1 MTHFAHLHVH
11 TEYSTLDGASR
22 ISSLVDK
29 AIADGMP
36 ALAITDHGNMYGVK
50 EFFNVISKKNDKAG
64 TTLIKPIIGCE
75 VYVAVN
81 GRFQK
86 KSKEDASGD
95 HLILLAKDLAG
106 YHNLIR
112 LVSLGYIDGM
122 YYKPRIDKEILA
134 QHREGLIAS
143 SACLGGEIPRL
154 IRRGELEKA
163 DEAALWFKNL
173 FGDDYYLELQRHETH
188 DPLAAT
194 DVFPQQQQVNEVLLE
209 MGKRLGIKCIAT
221 NDVHFVNE
229 EEAEAHDRL
238 LCISTNA
245 NVNDPKRMR
254 YTKQEWFKTRAEMA
268 AIFADIPE
276 VLENTA
282 EIADKVSFYDINHK
296 AIMPVFPLPEGF
308 ADDSDYLKHLTWEGA
323 KVRYEE
329 VTSELTERIEFE
341 LGVIISMGFSG
352 YFLIV
357 RDFITAA
364 REMGVSVGP
373 GRGSASGSVV
383 AYCLTITDVDP
394 IKYDLLFER
403 FLNPERISMPDIDID
418 FDDDGRFQV
427 LQYVTEKY
435 GKEKVAHI
443 VTFGT
448 MATKSAIKDV
458 ARVQQLPLSEAEK
471 LTKLIPDRLLDKEG
485 NALKI
490 NFSNCLDAV
499 PELREAMVSNDVI
512 LSETLKY
519 ARMLE
524 GTVRQTGL
532 HACGII
538 IASDDLTRFVPLS
551 TAFDKESNSDV
562 LVVQY
567 EGSLIEEVGMLK
579 MDFLGLKTLS
589 IIKEAVQ
596 NIDKTTGKKID
607 IDRIPIDD
615 AKTYELYSRA
625 ETVGT
630 FQFESEGM
638 RKYLRDL
645 QPTQFED
652 LIAMNALYRPGPM
665 EYIPDFI
672 ARKQGLKPIVYD
684 IPVMERY
691 LSSTYGITVYQ
702 EQVMLLSR
710 LLANFSR
717 AQSDEL
723 RKVMGK
729 KQKEKLPALWVKFRE
744 GCLSNGY
751 DEKVIQK
758 IWEDWEKF
766 ASYAFNKSHSTC
778 YSLIAYQTGW
788 LKANYPSEYM
798 AALLSRNISD
808 IAEITKFMDEC
819 RRMGM
824 QVLGPDVNES
834 DLKFTVNRKGDI
846 RFGLGAIKGV
856 GENAVAAIIAERAK
870 GGPFAD
876 IFNFVERVP
885 LSSCNKKTMES
896 LAVAG
901 AFDAM
906 ECITREQ
913 FFATNVREELFMD
926 ALLRYGGKFQTD
938 KGGGGLFGELAPI
951 EISKPEI
958 PRCEEWPR
966 LYKLNREKELIGIYL
981 SSHPLDIYKYEMEHF
996 STHVLSQLK
1005 DLSAINGQHVMVAGM
1020 VSSVKEDVSKNG
1032 KPWGKM
1038 VLEDYSDTHELAFFG
1053 KDYENFQAYLKPG
1066 SSILVKAVVQPHRF
1080 RKEELELKVISLSL
1094 LGNLRDELIK
1104 AIELSLP
1111 LWAVSHKRISELE
1124 KLILENPGKVPV
1136 RFLIIDPESN
1146 YSVTMF
1152 SRTLRVKIT
1161 NPLMEAIQLFPYM
1174 EYKWLKD

>member
-1 MTHFAHLHVH
+1 MIPFTHLHVH
-11 TEYSTLDGASR
+11 TEYSTLDGASK
-22 ISSLVDK
+22 IPALVEK
-29 AIADGMP
+29 AVSDGMT

-50 EFFNVISKKNDKAG
+50 EFFNYISKKNKGQDPP
-64 TTLIKPIIGCE
+64 LIKPIIGCE

-95 HLILLAKDLAG
+95 HLVLLAKDLTG
-106 YHNLIR
+106 YRNLIL

-134 QHREGLIAS
+134 KHSEGLIVS

-154 IRRGELEKA
+154 IRRGDTEKA
-163 DEAALWFKNL
+163 EEAALWYKNL
-173 FGDDYYLELQRHETH
+173 FGGDFYLELQRHETH

-194 DVFPQQQQVNEVLLE
+194 EVFPQQQVVNEVLLD
-209 MGKRLGIKCIAT
+209 MGRRLGIKCIAT

-282 EIADKVSFYDINHK
+282 EIADKVSLYDINSK
-296 AIMPVFPLPEGF
+296 PIMPVFPLPEGF
-308 ADDSDYLKHLTWEGA
+308 ENDSDYLTHLTWEGA
-323 KVRYEE
+323 KLRYPE
-329 VTSELTERIEFE
+329 VTDEISERIQFE
-341 LGVIISMGFSG
+341 LDVIINMGFSG

-364 REMGVSVGP
+364 RKMGVSVGP

-403 FLNPERISMPDIDID
+403 FLNPDRISMPDIDID

-458 ARVQQLPLSEAEK
+458 ARVQQLPLSEADR
-471 LTKLIPDRLLDKEG
+471 LTKLIPDRLTDKEG
-485 NALKI
+485 EPIKI
-490 NFSNCLDAV
+490 NLSSSINAV
-499 PELREAMVSNDVI
+499 PELKSALESNDVI
-512 LSETLKY
+512 LADTMKY

-524 GTVRQTGL
+524 GTVRQTGI

-538 IASDDLTRFVPLS
+538 IARDDLMRYVPVG

-579 MDFLGLKTLS
+579 MDFLGLRTLS
-589 IIKEAVQ
+589 IIKEALL
-596 NIDKTTGKKID
+596 NIQKTTGQVID
-607 IDRIPIDD
+607 ISTIPIDD
-615 AKTYELYSRA
+615 AKTYELYSRGD
-625 ETVGT
+625 TVGT
-630 FQFESEGM
+630 FQFESDGM

-672 ARKQGLKPIVYD
+672 ARKHGLKPIEYD

-710 LLANFSR
+710 LLGNFTR
-717 AQSDEL
+717 GQSDEL

-729 KQKEKLPALWVKFRE
+729 KQKEKLPALWTKFRD
-744 GCLSNGY
+744 GCLANGY
-751 DEKVIQK
+751 DERVIKK

-778 YSLIAYQTGW
+778 YSLIAYQTAW
-788 LKANYPSEYM
+788 LKANFPSEYM

-808 IAEITKFMDEC
+808 ITEITKFMDEC

-824 QVLGPDVNES
+824 QVLGPDINES

-856 GENAVAAIIAERAK
+856 GENAVAAIVAERIK
-870 GGPFAD
+870 GGPFTD
-876 IFNFVERVP
+876 IFDFVERVP
-885 LSSCNKKTMES
+885 QGSCNKKTLES
-896 LAVAG
+896 LALAG

-906 ECITREQ
+906 ECLTREQ
-913 FFATNVREELFMD
+913 FFATNAKEEPFIDSLI
-926 ALLRYGGKFQTD
+926 RYGSKFQAD
-938 KGGGGLFGELAPI
+938 QGGGGLFGELVPI
-951 EISKPEI
+951 EIAKPEI

-981 SSHPLDIYKYEMEHF
+981 SSHPLDIYKYEVEKF
-996 STHVLSQLK
+996 CNSSLTELK
-1005 DLSAINGQHVMVAGM
+1005 DFSALKGRMVTAAGI
-1020 VSSVKEDVSKNG
+1020 VSTVKEDVSKNG

-1038 VLEDYSDTHELAFFG
+1038 VLEDYTDTHEFAFFG
-1053 KDYENFQAYLKPG
+1053 KDYEKFQAYLKPG
-1066 SSILVKAVVQPHRF
+1066 SSLLVRAQVQPHPF
-1080 RKEELELKVISLSL
+1080 RKEELELKVQSISL
-1094 LGNLRDELIK
+1094 LGNVRDELLK
-1104 AIELSLP
+1104 SIELSLP
-1111 LWAVSHKRISELE
+1111 IWAVSQKRISELE
-1124 KLILENPGKVPV
+1124 ALFLANPGKVSV
-1136 RFLIIDPESN
+1136 RFLVIDPDTK
-1146 YSVTMF
+1146 YSVTLF
-1152 SRTLRVKIT
+1152 SRNIRVEVT
-1161 NPLMEAIQLFPYM
+1161 NALMEAIQRFPYL
-1174 EYKWLKD
+1174 ECTWI